1 VSRGRPRGLAV
12 GLSVLILFACAPPD
26 APLPKAP
33 IPAGPGVAVTAEP
46 VPLDPTDPAR
56 RRLGNFAYAGGL
68 KLTSDQT
75 ARLHGLSDLK
85 LTGGGRFV
93 AVSDE
98 GDLFRARFR
107 LDAAGRLIGLD
118 EASIAPLL
126 GEDGLPLQGK
136 LMADA
141 EGLAVLPGG
150 DMLVSFERNHRIW
163 LYPAKGGPPRA
174 VPKPDA
180 QFPENDGM
188 EALAALPSAGPDAY
202 VVGAEED
209 DRTWICRLSA
219 ACTPG
224 YNLPPRDGAGVVAVA
239 PLGDGRIAWLFRDFN
254 PLTGSLI
261 TLKVLD
267 AAGTVLDEM
276 KLARPLTV
284 DNFEGLAAD
293 PRADGRA
300 RFYLV
305 SDDNFSAAQRTL
317 LLAFDWDPKP
327 QEQHQEELR

>member
-1 VSRGRPRGLAV
+1 LIRRRPRGFAV
-12 GLSVLILFACAPPD
+12 GLSVLILFACAPQT
-26 APLPKAP
+26 APLPMAP
-33 IPAGPGVAVTAEP
+33 APAGPGVAVTAEP
-46 VPLDPTDPAR
+46 LPLDPTDPAHVA
-56 RRLGNFAYAGGL
+56 LGNFTYAGGL

-75 ARLHGLSDLK
+75 SRLHGLSDLK
-85 LTGGGRFV
+85 LTSGGRFV

-98 GDLFRARFR
+98 GDLFRARLR
-107 LDAAGRLIGLD
+107 LDAAGRLVGLD
-118 EASIAPLL
+118 EGSITPLL

-136 LMADA
+136 AMADS
-141 EGLAVLPGG
+141 EGLALLATG

-219 ACTPG
+219 ACTLG
-224 YNLPPRDGAGVVAVA
+224 RQLPPRGGAGAVAVA
-239 PLGDGRIAWLFRDFN
+239 PMGDGRIAWLFRDFS

-267 AAGTVLDEM
+267 PAGRVLDEM

-293 PRADGRA
+293 PRADGRV
-300 RFYLV
+300 RFYFV

-317 LLAFDWDPKP
+317 LLAFDWKPKP
-327 QEQHQEELR
+327 

>member
-12 GLSVLILFACAPPD
+12 GFSVLILFACAPPD

-33 IPAGPGVAVTAEP
+33 VPAGPGVAVTAEP
-46 VPLDPTDPAR
+46 VALDPTDHAR
-56 RRLGNFAYAGGL
+56 QRLGNFAYAGGL

-141 EGLAVLPGG
+141 EGLALLPGG
-150 DMLVSFERNHRIW
+150 DMLVSFERTHRIW

-219 ACTPG
+219 PCAPG
-224 YNLPPRDGAGVVAVA
+224 YPLPPRDGAGVVAVA
-239 PLGDGRIAWLFRDFN
+239 PLDDGRIAWLFRDFS

-267 AAGTVLDEM
+267 PAGKVLDEM

-293 PRADGRA
+293 PRADGRV

-327 QEQHQEELR
+327 